1 MAHIIAKGNLNR
13 KPFLGRKPYL
23 RDYYPEFDDYQEI
36 IIEGDQYVSKYICDD
51 FLFESFVRVRIKKG
65 VGYTGNWYPEPNSM
79 LQAHSFLLMVFS
91 KDAVKVEG
99 KIDFTNDDYDPDAI
113 Y

>member
-1 MAHIIAKGNLNR
+1 MARIIAKGYLNR
-13 KPFLGRKPYL
+13 KPFLGRSSPEFA
-23 RDYYPEFDDYQEI
+23 DYPKFDDYQEI
-36 IIEGDQYVSKYICDD
+36 IVEGDQYVNKYICNHYP
-51 FLFESFVRVRIKKG
+51 FEMFARTCIKNG
-65 VGYTGNWYPEPNSM
+65 VGRIGNWYPEPNSM
-79 LQAHSFLLMVFS
+79 LQAYSFLLMIFG

>member
-1 MAHIIAKGNLNR
+1 MARIIAKGELD
-13 KPFLGRKPYL
+13 RKPYL

-51 FLFESFVRVRIKKG
+51 FLFESFVRVSIKNG
-65 VGYTGNWYPEPNSM
+65 SGHFANMYPEPNSM
-79 LQAHSFLLMVFS
+79 LQAYVFLLMIFS
-91 KDAVKVEG
+91 KGAVQVEG
-99 KIDFTNDDYDPDAI
+99 KIDFTNDDYDPNVI